1 VSAAERLPASFLA
14 PLFESVVA
22 RAIEPVEDAVAEL
35 AEGEAELI
43 ARAVASRRRE
53 FSTGRRLARRLLAER
68 GVVAGP
74 ILRDDDRVPI
84 WPAQFT
90 GSISH
95 SRDYAVVA
103 LCAAEDCFGVG
114 VDVEPDEPVQPG
126 IERIVCTEAERRWLD
141 AADTEETARGRR
153 VKLFFSAKE
162 AVYKAF
168 YPRVRVFWGFH
179 DVTLELDEPSG
190 RFDAILPASAGR
202 ARAEGRFVRGHG
214 TIVSGVLAPC

>member
-1 VSAAERLPASFLA
+1 MTFPAPVLEELLR
-14 PLFESVVA
+14 PLFDPSVA
-22 RAIEPVEDAVAEL
+22 RAIAAVEDAVAEL
-35 AEGEAELI
+35 SEVERGLI
-43 ARAVASRRRE
+43 ARAVESRRRE

-68 GVVAGP
+68 GLPPGP

-84 WPAQFT
+84 WPSSVT

-103 LCAAEDCFGVG
+103 VCDAKACFGVG
-114 VDVEPDEPVQPG
+114 IDIEPDEPVKPG
-126 IERIVCTEAERRWLD
+126 IERIVCTDAERRWLD
-141 AADTEETARGRR
+141 GEEGDDAARGRR

-179 DVTLELDEPSG
+179 EVSLELAERRG
-190 RFDAILPASAGR
+190 GFVATLPASAGR
-202 ARAEGRFVRGHG
+202 AQVEGHFVRGHG
-214 TIVSGVLAPC
+214 MIVSGVLAP